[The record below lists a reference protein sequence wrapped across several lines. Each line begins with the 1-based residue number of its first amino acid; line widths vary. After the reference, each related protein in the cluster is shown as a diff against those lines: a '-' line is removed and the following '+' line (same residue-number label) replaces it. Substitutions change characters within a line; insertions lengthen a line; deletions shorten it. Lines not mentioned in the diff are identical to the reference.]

1 MKQLLLIE
9 DDPKI
14 AEIERDYLEANGFSV
29 THIADGKDGLAH
41 ALEKDYALILL
52 DVMLQRLD
60 GFSICRAIRREK
72 ETPILMVTARQEEID
87 ILRGLGMGANDYI
100 MKPFN
105 PNELV
110 ARVRAHIERYEK
122 LTGRAEAARAICI
135 GALKIEP
142 DTYRV
147 FVAGKEVRLARR
159 AFELLCFLAENPN
172 HVFDRETLFEKVW
185 GCDGRQRDGHGA
197 HQPDSRKNRKRPRA
211 PSLHRDSAR
220 GGLSLPQV
228 ACKKERNRSQAFALS
243 TSPVTASMRSL
254 YFASP
259 TLQLT
264 R

>member
-52 DVMLQRLD
+52 DVTLPRLD
-60 GFSICRAIRREK
+60 GFSVCRAIRREK

-122 LTGRAEAARAICI
+122 LTGRAEAARAICV

-172 HVFDRETLFEKVW
+172 HVFDRETLLKKSGDATRWATTRRSWCTSTGFAKK
-185 GCDGRQRDGHGA
+185 
-197 HQPDSRKNRKRPRA
+197 SKKTPRT
-211 PSLHRDSAR
+211 
-220 GGLSLPQV
+220 Q
-228 ACKKERNRSQAFALS
+228 S
-243 TSPVTASMRSL
+243 TSRQCAGRAIASASSL
-254 YFASP
+254 QKG
-259 TLQLT
+259 T
-264 R
+264 

>member
-52 DVMLQRLD
+52 DVMLPRLD

-122 LTGRAEAARAICI
+122 LTGRAEAARAICV

-159 AFELLCFLAENPN
+159 AFELLRFLAENPN

-185 GCDGRQRDGHGA
+185 GCDAMGDNATVMVHINRIREKIEKAPAHPVYIETVRGA
-197 HQPDSRKNRKRPRA
+197 GYRFRK
-211 PSLHRDSAR
+211 
-220 GGLSLPQV
+220 
-228 ACKKERNRSQAFALS
+228 
-243 TSPVTASMRSL
+243 
-254 YFASP
+254 
-259 TLQLT
+259 
-264 R
+264 